1 MGLLDIVYFLLGPAA
16 EKVSPAEAY
25 RKHKAEEGALI
36 VDVRQP
42 AEWKSGTIPGAARV
56 PLTALGGALDELPRD
71 RQLLTI
77 CASNHRSPLAA
88 RRLKKAGFDVL
99 DVAGGMTAWREAG
112 LPVEEPQE

>member
-1 MGLLDIVYFLLGPAA
+1 MGLLDYFLGPAV
-16 EKVSPAEAY
+16 EKVSPEEAY
-25 RKHKAEEGALI
+25 AKYAAGDGKALI

-42 AEWKSGTIPGAARV
+42 AEWGAGTIPGAARA
-56 PLTALGGALDELPRD
+56 PLTHLGDALEELPRD

-99 DVAGGMTAWREAG
+99 DVAGGMKAWRAAG
-112 LPVEEPQE
+112 LPVED

>member
-1 MGLLDIVYFLLGPAA
+1 MGILDYFLGTSA
-16 EKVSPAEAY
+16 EKVSPEEAY
-25 RKHKAEEGALI
+25 RKHAAEAGDALI

-42 AEWKSGTIPGAARV
+42 AEWASGTIPGAARV
-56 PLTALGGALDELPRD
+56 PLTHLGGYLDELPKE

-99 DVAGGMTAWREAG
+99 DVAGGMQAWREAG
-112 LPVEEPQE
+112 LPVEESET

>member
-1 MGLLDIVYFLLGPAA
+1 MGILDFLLGPAA

-25 RKHKAEEGALI
+25 RKHAAEDGRALI

-42 AEWKSGTIPGAARV
+42 AEWQSGTIPGAARV
-56 PLTALGGALDELPRD
+56 PLTHLGGYMDELPRD

-77 CASNHRSPLAA
+77 CASDHRSPLAA

-99 DVAGGMTAWREAG
+99 DIAGGMKAWREAG
-112 LPVEEPQE
+112 LPVEEPPE

>member
-1 MGLLDIVYFLLGPAA
+1 MGLLDYFLGPAA
-16 EKVSPAEAY
+16 KKVSPAEAY
-25 RKHKAEEGALI
+25 RKHAAEQGGALI

-42 AEWKSGTIPGAARV
+42 AEWGSGTIPGAARV
-56 PLTALGGALDELPRD
+56 PLTHLGSYMDELPRD

-99 DVAGGMTAWREAG
+99 DVSGGMQAWREAG
-112 LPVEEPQE
+112 LPLEER

>member
-1 MGLLDIVYFLLGPAA
+1 MGFLDYFLGPDA

-25 RKHKAEEGALI
+25 RKHTGEDGDALI

-56 PLTALGGALDELPRD
+56 PLTHLGSSLDELPRD

-99 DVAGGMTAWREAG
+99 DVSGGIEAWREAG
-112 LPVEEPQE
+112 LPIED

>member
-1 MGLLDIVYFLLGPAA
+1 MGILDYFLGPAA

-25 RKHKAEEGALI
+25 RKHTSEDGNALI

-42 AEWKSGTIPGAARV
+42 GEWESGTISGAARV
-56 PLTALGGALDELPRD
+56 PLTQLGSNMDVLPRD

-99 DVAGGMTAWREAG
+99 DVSGGMEAWRKAG
-112 LPVEEPQE
+112 LPVDET